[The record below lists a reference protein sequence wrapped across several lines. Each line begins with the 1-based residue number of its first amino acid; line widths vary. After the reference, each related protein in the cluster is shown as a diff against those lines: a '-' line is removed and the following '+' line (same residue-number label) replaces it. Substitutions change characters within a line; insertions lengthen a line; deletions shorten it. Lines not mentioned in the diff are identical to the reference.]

1 MLYFRIL
8 LNNNLVMPRAGKQ
21 DATSRSFEGTRNRSG
36 GMEAARIQFVKVM
49 WMSEALHIY
58 IR

>member
-1 MLYFRIL
+1 
-8 LNNNLVMPRAGKQ
+8 MPKAGKQ

-36 GMEAARIQFVKVM
+36 KMEAARIQCVKVM